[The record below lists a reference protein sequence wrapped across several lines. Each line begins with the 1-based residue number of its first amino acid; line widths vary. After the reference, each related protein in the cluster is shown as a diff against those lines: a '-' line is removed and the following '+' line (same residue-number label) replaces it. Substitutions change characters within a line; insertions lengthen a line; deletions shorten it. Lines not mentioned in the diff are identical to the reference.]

1 MQTCKKCFRE
11 IGEYPFCP
19 YCGASQGSNLLT
31 LEQIY
36 SEWST
41 LYFRKVG
48 RKSREG
54 YENAWRTLHFLGQY
68 AMSDIKISDYQLAM
82 DTLQNKSKSL
92 QNKLLLLIGQLC
104 KYAVAVHRLDV
115 INPSP
120 YLILDGVQSKSREI
134 FSDEEIFLSS
144 PAYDQ
149 KNFLELRKT
158 MSAYNTISFLP
169 GVVKPMQVKSESF
182 LLSPKSCRM
191 CFPFTLHEAKRTT

>member
-1 MQTCKKCFRE
+1 MRICKKCFRE

-19 YCGASQGSNLLT
+19 YCGASQKSNLLT

-36 SEWST
+36 TEWSM

-54 YENAWRTLHFLGQY
+54 YENAWRTLRFLGQS

-82 DTLQNKSKSL
+82 DTLQNKSRSL

-104 KYAVAVHRLDV
+104 KYAVTVHRLDV

-134 FSDEEIFLSS
+134 FSDEEISRLFLYAQSNRAFFLYCKRSS
-144 PAYDQ
+144 HSHIHRLTARRTFWRREKRCQLAVP
-149 KNFLELRKT
+149 
-158 MSAYNTISFLP
+158 
-169 GVVKPMQVKSESF
+169 
-182 LLSPKSCRM
+182 
-191 CFPFTLHEAKRTT
+191 FPFYLG

>member
-1 MQTCKKCFRE
+1 MRICKKCFRE

-19 YCGASQGSNLLT
+19 YCGASQKSNLLT

-36 SEWST
+36 TEWSM

-54 YENAWRTLHFLGQY
+54 YENAWRTLRFLGQS

-82 DTLQNKSKSL
+82 DTLQNKSRSL

-104 KYAVAVHRLDV
+104 KYAVTVHRLDV

-120 YLILDGVQSKSREI
+120 YLILDGVQAKSREI
-134 FSDEEIFLSS
+134 FSDEEISRLFCMPNPTSVFLVLQEKFSFSYS
-144 PAYDQ
+144 PAYGQ
-149 KNFLELRKT
+149 KNFL
-158 MSAYNTISFLP
+158 A
-169 GVVKPMQVKSESF
+169 
-182 LLSPKSCRM
+182 
-191 CFPFTLHEAKRTT
+191 

>member
-82 DTLQNKSKSL
+82 DTLQNKWFAML
-92 QNKLLLLIGQLC
+92 
-104 KYAVAVHRLDV
+104 
-115 INPSP
+115 P
-120 YLILDGVQSKSREI
+120 I
-134 FSDEEIFLSS
+134 F
-144 PAYDQ
+144 
-149 KNFLELRKT
+149 T
-158 MSAYNTISFLP
+158 SFCP
-169 GVVKPMQVKSESF
+169 D
-182 LLSPKSCRM
+182 
-191 CFPFTLHEAKRTT
+191 

>member
-115 INPSP
+115 IN
-120 YLILDGVQSKSREI
+120 
-134 FSDEEIFLSS
+134 
-144 PAYDQ
+144 
-149 KNFLELRKT
+149 T
-158 MSAYNTISFLP
+158 MPTS
-169 GVVKPMQVKSESF
+169 
-182 LLSPKSCRM
+182 
-191 CFPFTLHEAKRTT
+191 

>member
-68 AMSDIKISDYQLAM
+68 AMSDIKINWLW
-82 DTLQNKSKSL
+82 
-92 QNKLLLLIGQLC
+92 ILC
-104 KYAVAVHRLDV
+104 KTKAGL
-115 INPSP
+115 
-120 YLILDGVQSKSREI
+120 SRT
-134 FSDEEIFLSS
+134 S
-144 PAYDQ
+144 Y
-149 KNFLELRKT
+149 
-158 MSAYNTISFLP
+158 
-169 GVVKPMQVKSESF
+169 
-182 LLSPKSCRM
+182 C
-191 CFPFTLHEAKRTT
+191 C